1 MAFVDEC
8 TLYVTS
14 GRGGDGSASMHSEP
28 YKPRGG
34 PDGGSGGDGG
44 SVILEVTRGRARS
57 VVARRPPASAGG
69 RAARPG
75 RSAKRDGAQRATT

>member
-8 TLYVTS
+8 TVFAQA

-34 PDGGSGGDGG
+34 PDGG
-44 SVILEVTRGRARS
+44 T
-57 VVARRPPASAGG
+57 
-69 RAARPG
+69 AATADR
-75 RSAKRDGAQRATT
+75 